1 MILLSTIQ
9 YNTIRIVQHNTCTVP
24 VIVYN
29 LYIKWNSLE
38 ITGPVI
44 FIRWNWQFCFNIQ
57 NCNRIMQISFSN
69 KFLACQPIKRLKVLK
84 NLTTMREWNVASSL
98 LHVLIIQIYIF
109 KNRKKQADANQESEA
124 NTIQYTV
131 KTKQNIKRKAKN
143 CRKTKYN
150 LQNTISRIA

>member
-24 VIVYN
+24 VIVHN

-38 ITGPVI
+38 TTGPVI

-98 LHVLIIQIYIF
+98 LHVLIIQIYTF
-109 KNRKKQADANQESEA
+109 KNRKKTSRRKPGIWGEYNPIHSENKAEYQKESQKLQK
-124 NTIQYTV
+124 NKIQFTEH
-131 KTKQNIKRKAKN
+131 NF
-143 CRKTKYN
+143 
-150 LQNTISRIA
+150 